1 MLPMEILI
9 NKVLSALQAHLTKK
23 AFFSAY
29 YSSNTLMLKRFF
41 KPELNRL
48 NAFVKTATTALM
60 LDIKGGIKS
69 FTEHNP

>member
-1 MLPMEILI
+1 MVPVEILI

-23 AFFSAY
+23 AFFFSAY

-48 NAFVKTATTALM
+48 NAFVKTATNALM
-60 LDIKGGIKS
+60 LDIKSRNKKFYGA
-69 FTEHNP
+69 